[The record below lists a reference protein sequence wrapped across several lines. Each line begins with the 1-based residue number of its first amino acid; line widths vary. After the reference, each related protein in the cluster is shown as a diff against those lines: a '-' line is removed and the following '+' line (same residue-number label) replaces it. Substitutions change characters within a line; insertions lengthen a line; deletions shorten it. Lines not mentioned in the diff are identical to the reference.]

1 MQIRREQARQST
13 VCDTIATKLAA
24 FQAVEAA
31 EAVEADILEADIL
44 AAPVLTRHRR
54 QASIGAK
61 PALFTMLEAA
71 ATEI

>member
-24 FQAVEAA
+24 FQAVEA
-31 EAVEADILEADIL
+31 VEADIPE
-44 AAPVLTRHRR
+44 APVLTRHRR